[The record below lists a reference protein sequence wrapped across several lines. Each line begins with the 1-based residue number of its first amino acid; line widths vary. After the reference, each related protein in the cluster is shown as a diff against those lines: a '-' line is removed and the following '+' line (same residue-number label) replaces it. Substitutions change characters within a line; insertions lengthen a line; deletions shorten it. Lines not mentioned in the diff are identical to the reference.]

1 MNRRTNIIR
10 NSIVVALITILPAQ
24 AQTADTWQP
33 QSTYL
38 VDNMV
43 EPANLIEP
51 QGTAELQEKV
61 LIKINEGLVSGWLSP
76 VKSSQFKNQ
85 VNKINEQESWY
96 RSFSKEIPVSITEKD
111 TTLLNQLSQ
120 KLEPKP
126 LLSVTPA
133 NALHADIDDLIA
145 KALARNLISSSDAEK
160 YYLRLAQIESNL
172 ENSKRNQAAGSDQ
185 KAVMNKDVS
194 LLKSELMHKID

>member
-1 MNRRTNIIR
+1 MNRKTNILR
-10 NSIVVALITILPAQ
+10 NSIVVAMMSILPVQ
-24 AQTADTWQP
+24 AQTGDSWQP
-33 QSTYL
+33 PSTYL

-43 EPANLIEP
+43 EPANLIAP

-76 VKSSQFKNQ
+76 DKASQFKVQ

-126 LLSVTPA
+126 LLSVTPE

-145 KALARNLISSSDAEK
+145 KALARNLISSSEAEK

-172 ENSKRNQAAGSDQ
+172 EHSKRNQADASDQ
-185 KAVMNKDVS
+185 MNAVNKNLS
-194 LLKSELMHKID
+194 LLKSELLHKVN